1 MWEKSC
7 YIDGA
12 QFIISDDSDSEAQVR
27 GGIDFS
33 RGREE
38 GQSQVMMFLLSRV
51 TMTGGCTPQD
61 FQVWVNI
68 IFLSNAFR
76 ERERKEKKYIWA
88 TFRGKQAW

>member
-1 MWEKSC
+1 MSC
-7 YIDGA
+7 YIEGA

-61 FQVWVNI
+61 FQVWVDI
-68 IFLSNAFR
+68 LFQMTSWKA
-76 ERERKEKKYIWA
+76 KE
-88 TFRGKQAW
+88 T